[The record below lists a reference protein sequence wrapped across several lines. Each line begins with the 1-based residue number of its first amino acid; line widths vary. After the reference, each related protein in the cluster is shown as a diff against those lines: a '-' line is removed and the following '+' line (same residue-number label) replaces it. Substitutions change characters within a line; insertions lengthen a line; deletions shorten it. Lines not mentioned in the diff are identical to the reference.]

1 MNLFKP
7 LAYRNPTWQSHRSRD
22 RVFQFLLQE
31 ESRVPGGLRL
41 NIGSASRRFSV
52 PTVNLDLAAG
62 AEVDIQADAA
72 GLPFKDNTVD
82 SVVCTGVLEH
92 VKNPHQA
99 VREMSRILTPGG
111 RLFLEVAFMQTQHA
125 SPLDYYRWTSDGLR
139 QLLCPFRIIE
149 MHVVAG
155 PASALAWLFQETM
168 AMIFSGRSLVL
179 YKIGLRVFGYLALP
193 LSWMDWWLERHPM
206 AHHAAAAFAILAIK
220 PADENRP
227 QENHAAQ

>member
-1 MNLFKP
+1 MSLFKP
-7 LAYRNPTWQSHRSRD
+7 LAYRHPTWQSHRSRD
-22 RVFQFLLQE
+22 RVAQFLLQE
-31 ESRVPGGLRL
+31 ETRVPGGLRV
-41 NIGSASRRFSV
+41 NIGSASRRFDV

-72 GLPFKDNTVD
+72 SLPFKDNTVD

-99 VREMSRILTPGG
+99 VQEMSRVLTPGG
-111 RLFLEVAFMQTQHA
+111 RLFLEVAFIQTQHA
-125 SPLDYYRWTSDGLR
+125 SPLDYCRWTSDGLR
-139 QLLCPFRIIE
+139 QLLCTFRVKE

-179 YKIGLRVFGYLALP
+179 YKIGLRVFGYLAFP
-193 LSWMDWWLERHPM
+193 LSWMDWWLEQHPM
-206 AHHAAAAFAILAIK
+206 AHRAASAFAILALK
-220 PADENRP
+220 PAGENRP
-227 QENHAAQ
+227 QENHAAR